1 MSADCSE
8 YLCSGCS
15 PAQARAGQNL
25 SHDCIILLSSIG
37 ICDRGGVYLS
47 KSKFCPN
54 IRLTS
59 GGVW

>member
-37 ICDRGGVYLS
+37 ICDRGGVL
-47 KSKFCPN
+47 
-54 IRLTS
+54 IE
-59 GGVW
+59 V